1 MAVPILL
8 YPFKNRIVRGD
19 WKTNIQQWLE
29 FVSPDI
35 VKMEW
40 EFIHDEDVTYKIGS
54 ITNGSSAALTGLV
67 ASQANGICR
76 LTTGISNN
84 GYVGIF
90 PAVSASLAGAAFV
103 GDNSPVIWA
112 RVKTSSAETLK
123 IEVGFTDS
131 DSDTGAVNALATP
144 TTTALDCAVWCYDTT
159 DSAGLFWQGV
169 HSKNST
175 TPSKVEPGLFLPV
188 AATYE
193 WMGVAILGDA
203 VRFMRAD
210 QYGNITY
217 PGTWQPSGITAG
229 DALIP
234 WIFAQ
239 NRTSSASRNVDVD
252 YVIAYQRRTSV
263 DD

>member
-29 FVSPDI
+29 FLSPDI

-54 ITNGSSAALTGLV
+54 ITNGTLAALTGLV

-76 LTTGISNN
+76 LTTGTSTD
-84 GYVGIF
+84 GYAGIF

-103 GDNSPVIWA
+103 GNNSPVIWA
-112 RVKTSSAETLK
+112 RVKTSSASEFK
-123 IEVGFTDS
+123 AEVGFIDDDS
-131 DSDTGAVNALATP
+131 NTGAVNVLATP
-144 TTTALDCAVWCYDTT
+144 TTTAHDCAVWCYDT
-159 DSAGLFWQGV
+159 DDGAGLFWQGV
-169 HSKNST
+169 HSKDST
-175 TPSKVEPGLFLPV
+175 TPSTVEPGLYLPV
-188 AATYE
+188 ATVYD

-203 VRFMRAD
+203 VKFMQAD
-210 QYGNITY
+210 QYGNPIY
-217 PGTWQPSGITAG
+217 ESAWQPAGITAT

-239 NRTSSASRNVDVD
+239 TRNGTSKTFDVD